1 MLGADGDRRRS
12 GVNMTQQYS
21 DNQQLFLGNLPHAAT
36 EDDLKQLFSK
46 FGAVIDLRIHSK
58 TNNKGMNGNRVPNYG
73 FITFEEPSTVQA
85 VLSSRVSWGLAH
97 TCTVHT
103 VLSSRVSQE
112 LPHTCTVQT
121 VLSSWVSQE
130 LPHTCTARAIL
141 SSQVSQE
148 LPHTCTARAILSSQP
163 IFYPDQNGQK
173 LNVEEKKTRPR
184 QSMDGGRMGSGG
196 DNMMGGGRSNPGMG
210 PRPGVGGPGGM
221 MRGMPHRGGGRG
233 GFARGDGRGGGIS
246 RGSGNYQRR

>member
-85 VLSSRVSWGLAH
+85 VLSSRVS
-97 TCTVHT
+97 
-103 VLSSRVSQE
+103 QE
-112 LPHTCTVQT
+112 LPHRCTVQ
-121 VLSSWVSQE
+121 
-130 LPHTCTARAIL
+130 AFL

-148 LPHTCTARAILSSQP
+148 LPHRCTDPGSSQ
-163 IFYPDQNGQK
+163 
-173 LNVEEKKTRPR
+173 
-184 QSMDGGRMGSGG
+184 QSGESVTTTQMY
-196 DNMMGGGRSNPGMG
+196 
-210 PRPGVGGPGGM
+210 
-221 MRGMPHRGGGRG
+221 
-233 GFARGDGRGGGIS
+233 S
-246 RGSGNYQRR
+246 RGSSQQSGKSGTTTQMYSSSSSQQSGKSGTTAQMYSSGSSQQSG